1 MAAIVEIATET
12 GAYATAGLHVAAAAN
27 RPGTVAVAERITV
40 ADDPEAIFERFAS
53 EGWTDGL
60 PIVPP
65 TEDRVAQMLTFSEVD
80 PCSSLGPMP
89 PRWGEAT
96 IATLA
101 VNAVMAGCKPEY
113 FPLIV
118 TAVKAIL
125 SKPFNLYGIQ
135 GTTNPASPVLIV
147 NGPIAREIGI
157 NGRGNLFGP
166 GFRANATIGRA
177 IRLIMTTIGGGVPQQ
192 ADKST
197 LGNPAKYTC
206 CFAENDADSPWEPLH
221 VERGFEPETSTVTAF
236 GGAAPAN
243 IIEKSKTA
251 NEMLETIARAVAV
264 SGSNNMFMS
273 QEALVVLGP
282 EHASIAAKQ
291 GFDKQRVRLALFE
304 HARIP
309 FEQIGQSNA
318 DVLSVWRANCIEEG
332 DGRRSLRIVEKPDD
346 IIVVVAGGAG
356 NHSASIPGW
365 YSRSVTLPLLRADG
379 TPLRSVAELKK
390 Q

>member
-12 GAYATAGLHVAAAAN
+12 GAYATAGLHAAAAAN
-27 RPGTVAVAERITV
+27 RPGAVAVAERITV

-65 TEDRVAQMLTFSEVD
+65 TEDRVAQMLAFSEVD

-113 FPLIV
+113 FPLVV

-197 LGNPAKYTC
+197 LGTSWQTKASCRTLSRTRHEY
-206 CFAENDADSPWEPLH
+206 
-221 VERGFEPETSTVTAF
+221 RETAHIS
-236 GGAAPAN
+236 
-243 IIEKSKTA
+243 
-251 NEMLETIARAVAV
+251 TIAHNMRIAWIDALSRSRSRKTTVGCA
-264 SGSNNMFMS
+264 SMGSTENS
-273 QEALVVLGP
+273 
-282 EHASIAAKQ
+282 EHST
-291 GFDKQRVRLALFE
+291 GSRD
-304 HARIP
+304 
-309 FEQIGQSNA
+309 
-318 DVLSVWRANCIEEG
+318 G
-332 DGRRSLRIVEKPDD
+332 DGAP
-346 IIVVVAGGAG
+346 
-356 NHSASIPGW
+356 
-365 YSRSVTLPLLRADG
+365 SRH
-379 TPLRSVAELKK
+379 
-390 Q
+390 